1 MKKAIL
7 MTVFLLIPGFCM
19 ADHHSESIVE
29 MWKCELKE
37 GKKMEDVDANN
48 KKWLA
53 MTRKVT
59 GSEEVQS
66 FTLNPVVGSQ
76 NRFMFADV
84 FPDMAAWAKAKSA
97 DETEEGKAI
106 NATFDELLDCA
117 ENRLFTSER
126 TSLE

>member
-1 MKKAIL
+1 MY
-7 MTVFLLIPGFCM
+7 
-19 ADHHSESIVE
+19 
-29 MWKCELKE
+29 
-37 GKKMEDVDANN
+37 
-48 KKWLA
+48 
-53 MTRKVT
+53 RKVT

-76 NRFMFADV
+76 IWFMFAVV
-84 FPDMAAWAKAKSA
+84 FPDRAAWAKAKSA